1 MEDVDAGD
9 ATQPCSRCGADAPY
23 DFVTVWLCLDCY
35 HIAGSTCAGVGRPAS
50 APDQV
55 C

>member
-1 MEDVDAGD
+1 MPDAPSS
-9 ATQPCSRCGADAPY
+9 APPKPCVRCGADSDVEIASL
-23 DFVTVWLCLDCY
+23 WLCIDCY
-35 HIAGSTCAGVGRPAS
+35 HIAGSTCAGVGRTT